1 MFTHNTARLQSIN
14 LAHNAL
20 KTIHPHILGK
30 EHFVFNN
37 TSSSKLRV
45 NVLDNNEFSCAVS
58 ICSLWEGGTGGKVQ
72 LIARCKYSSN
82 DTKLLEECLATTTE
96 SVETTTFVTTE
107 NPRDVK
113 PAYHFNNGS
122 DGENEITTITTWLN
136 EQQGTSSADSVV
148 IAILVMIPLTCLCL
162 VGFLVF
168 RKVRGRSKQKAACNL
183 NRVRKGIEIPDMN
196 DPNAPPDGGR
206 LGETGNQK
214 HEKIE
219 QLTGENEQTN
229 ITQERAVKTEHNI
242 MIIVEEAQDE

>member
-1 MFTHNTARLQSIN
+1 MFTHHTAHLQSIN
-14 LAHNAL
+14 LAHNVL
-20 KTIHPHILGK
+20 KTIDPHILGK
-30 EHFVFNN
+30 KHFVFNN
-37 TSSSKLRV
+37 TSSSKLRI

-58 ICSLWEGGTGGKVQ
+58 ICLLWEGGTGGKVQ
-72 LIARCKYSSN
+72 LIARCKYSKN

-96 SVETTTFVTTE
+96 SETTTSVTTE
-107 NPRDVK
+107 NQMDVK
-113 PAYHFNNGS
+113 TAYHFNNGS
-122 DGENEITTITTWLN
+122 DGENEITTIITWLN

-196 DPNAPPDGGR
+196 DPKAPCDGGR
-206 LGETGNQK
+206 LGKRGNQK

-219 QLTGENEQTN
+219 QLTSENEQTN
-229 ITQERAVKTEHNI
+229 ITQERAVKTEHDI
-242 MIIVEEAQDE
+242 MIIIEEAQDE